1 MKEMSK
7 AKIITKK
14 SVHSVINERNLLTN
28 IKSDFIVNM
37 QYAFQDKSNL
47 YLLMDYLPGGDL
59 RYNIII

>member
-37 QYAFQDKSNL
+37 
-47 YLLMDYLPGGDL
+47 
-59 RYNIII
+59 